1 MEYKDYYAI
10 LGVPRNASQEEIKR
24 AYKKLAR
31 KYHPDIN
38 KEPGAEEKFKEI
50 NEAYAVLSDPE
61 KRKIYDQYGT
71 AKAPPPPPPGGFR
84 WEGVE
89 GFGPEDFS
97 DFFKTL
103 FGFGGMGF
111 EDLFGAGT
119 VRRGPRRG
127 RDFEAEIQIPLELA
141 YRGGKQVLDLGGER
155 VEVTIPPGIRE
166 GQRLRLAGK
175 GGPGQP
181 PGDLYLTVRLLPS
194 PTFRLE
200 GYDVYTTVDVPAPI
214 AVVGGKVR
222 VPTLDGPVEV
232 TIPPRTQAGKKLRLR
247 GKGWPKPGGGRGDQ
261 YVEVRITIPEHPTP
275 EEERLYRELAKLLRE
290 RGVVA

>member
-10 LGVPRNASQEEIKR
+10 LGVPRDASPEEIKR

-31 KYHPDIN
+31 KYHPDVN

-71 AKAPPPPPPGGFR
+71 TKAPPPPPPGGWR
-84 WEGVE
+84 WETAEGAGV
-89 GFGPEDFS
+89 EDFS
-97 DFFKTL
+97 DFFKSL
-103 FGFGGMGF
+103 FGFGGF
-111 EDLFGAGT
+111 EDLFGAGAA
-119 VRRGPRRG
+119 RRGPRRG
-127 RDFEAEIQIPLELA
+127 QDYQAEIEIPLEVA
-141 YRGGKQVLDLGGER
+141 YHGGKRVIDLGGER
-155 VEVTIPPGIRE
+155 LEIAIPPGIRS
-166 GQRLRLAGK
+166 GQKLRIASK

-181 PGDLYLTVRLLPS
+181 PGDLYLTVRVAPS

-200 GYDVYTTVDVPAPI
+200 GTDVHTTLDVPAPI
-214 AVVGGKVR
+214 AVVGGKMR

-232 TIPPRTQAGKKLRLR
+232 TIPPRTQTGKKLRLR

-261 YVEVRITIPEHPTP
+261 YVELRVVIPEHPTP
-275 EEERLYRELAKLLRE
+275 EEERLYKELARLLKE